1 MVQRIPISIAT
12 NSGGNIVI
20 MNMVSDEQGANETR
34 SDPQDKFKFGESMLR
49 SWEEIFKLPTIGP
62 LIYYFGG
69 MNDDNSQI
77 AKLAETTTKYQ
88 IALGQYW
95 KQVNQAYVNAVLR
108 INEQTSPSVLDVK
121 SRKDLDDYR
130 KLMIDSFEEEFTRL
144 FNSKEFALTYRDLL
158 NSQMDLLKQIQ
169 TLSQKTLGI
178 LNIPTKNELDIISR
192 DLHDLRKSVMDLNHR
207 LETTV
212 R

>member
-1 MVQRIPISIAT
+1 
-12 NSGGNIVI
+12 
-20 MNMVSDEQGANETR
+20 MVSDEQGANETR
-34 SDPQDKFKFGESMLR
+34 PDPQDKFRFGESMLR
-49 SWEEIFKLPTIGP
+49 IWEEIFKLPTIGP
-62 LIYYFGG
+62 LFSYFGG

-121 SRKDLDDYR
+121 SRKDLDDFR

-158 NSQMDLLKQIQ
+158 SSQMDLLKQIQ

-178 LNIPTKNELDIISR
+178 LNLPTKNELDIISK